1 MKRNA
6 ESCSGVF
13 IKRAKT
19 EPDESH
25 KRKGPR
31 KFKGGRK
38 LQTKQIRCG
47 TPAHVAFF
55 PQTRATKLWRSE
67 ANSHRKK
74 QMIESNAKNICACL
88 LKLSMNNTEAFSRLA
103 ALSKLQVVREYERIR
118 SKVAIVVGVGGVGS
132 VAAEMLAR
140 CAIGKLIVFDYDIVE
155 MANMNRM
162 FFTPDQVGML
172 KVDAA
177 KDTIHKITLG
187 QTEVIGVNGNICQVD
202 MYEKFIATI
211 RKNQGGNL
219 IVLCCVD
226 NYAARVTVN
235 RACLETN
242 QVWFESGVSETAMSG
257 HIQFMNP
264 GHSACFECAPPAI
277 IASNGD
283 EKNILRPGVCAASLP
298 TTMSIIAGLLVQ
310 NALKYLLGFGTIG
323 GCVGYEAMKDF
334 FPVYQMRA
342 NPDCVS
348 DACRTHQEHAA
359 LHASKDQGVS
369 NEPCE
374 QVTSEPEH
382 EENSWGI
389 EVVSEEEEV
398 PIQNACNGNDR
409 PELGKLSV
417 DDLRTRLKRK

>member
-1 MKRNA
+1 
-6 ESCSGVF
+6 
-13 IKRAKT
+13 
-19 EPDESH
+19 
-25 KRKGPR
+25 
-31 KFKGGRK
+31 
-38 LQTKQIRCG
+38 
-47 TPAHVAFF
+47 
-55 PQTRATKLWRSE
+55 
-67 ANSHRKK
+67 
-74 QMIESNAKNICACL
+74 MIVSNTNIFCACL
-88 LKLSMNNTEAFSRLA
+88 LKISMNNTEAFSRLA
-103 ALSKLQVVREYERIR
+103 ALSKLNVVPEYERIR

-140 CAIGKLIVFDYDIVE
+140 CAIGKLILFDYDKVE

-187 QTEVIGVNGNICQVD
+187 QTEVIGLDGNICQID
-202 MYEKFIATI
+202 MYEKFIDII
-211 RKNQGGNL
+211 RKNQGDNL

-242 QVWFESGVSETAMSG
+242 QVWLESGVSETAMSG

-310 NALKYLLGFGTIG
+310 NALKFLLGFGTIG

-334 FPVYQMRA
+334 FPVYQMRP
-342 NPDCVS
+342 NPECVS
-348 DACRTHQEHAA
+348 DACKTHQRN
-359 LHASKDQGVS
+359 ASMHVLKAEAVS
-369 NEPCE
+369 SQAGE
-374 QVTSEPEH
+374 QVTSEPVH

-389 EVVSEEEEV
+389 EVVSEDEEA
-398 PIQNACNGNDR
+398 PMQNACGGNNR
-409 PELGKLSV
+409 SELDKLSV
-417 DDLRTRLKRK
+417 DDLRNRLKRN